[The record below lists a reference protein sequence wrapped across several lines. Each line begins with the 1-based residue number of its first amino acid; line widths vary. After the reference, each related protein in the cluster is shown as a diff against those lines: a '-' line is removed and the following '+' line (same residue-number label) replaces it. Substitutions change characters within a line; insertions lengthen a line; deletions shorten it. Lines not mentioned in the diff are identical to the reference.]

1 MLVTASVA
9 NSTAWL
15 HVDADSHA
23 FIRFVFID
31 PFRSFQAIAVFW
43 KRIKIQRN
51 FHSLMLCLATFD
63 LVYISVSI
71 IIFSLPHFSDSY
83 LTSGAYFYIMPWAL
97 PIAQIGSTGSIYFT
111 MAMTIERYLTVCH
124 PFYHHSHAW
133 PTRCYV
139 LPILLFSIFYNMPR
153 FFELETK
160 YHDPND
166 NNSTLATSL
175 HNNTSTAEAVQSN
188 DSQDVNT
195 TTLQVN
201 YYLSPTEVRTNY
213 YYYTIYLVTT
223 WNWFFSLVF
232 YYLRSLTT
240 S

>member
-31 PFRSFQAIAVFW
+31 PFRSFQAIVVFW

-175 HNNTSTAEAVQSN
+175 HNTSTGEADQSN